1 MIIISKST
9 VCNKLQIFDGQLRV
23 WDYVEDFVSAGTED
37 ALKSCVRKLPNEMMF
52 ASKSRIP
59 TNDVFI
65 LIEEVDD
72 DIGDLEVHT
81 SRFSHL
87 LYNKIIELGSTDEE
101 KIGNLVVSGFSV
113 SSVLSMLMQ
122 GADGTWSELVKM
134 GKDDW
139 LQGPNG
145 STLTQIHNCV
155 YNRCR
160 FFLLWIWNFVT
171 AKPVTR
177 EYSGRS

>member
-1 MIIISKST
+1 M
-9 VCNKLQIFDGQLRV
+9 
-23 WDYVEDFVSAGTED
+23 
-37 ALKSCVRKLPNEMMF
+37 RKLPNEMMF

-160 FFLLWIWNFVT
+160 F
-171 AKPVTR
+171 
-177 EYSGRS
+177 